1 MRHGDLKSESLKAQ
15 WNFYERAV
23 NNYSIIMRIMNSIDN
38 SESLV
43 RNMPKIFVEE
53 SFFDMCKII
62 LDGNGTIREGFY
74 SIDGTEDSIDSK
86 TVLIKNGNSTVPAI
100 IDDAFGY
107 GVVYIYPLKQDIR
120 TIGFVLLGKK
130 YYMDIQLRSLRE
142 LEIVC
147 DIYNKALILNI
158 NGHDYQ
164 QDIEGKTTFEHIVD
178 GFPDAFM
185 LVDKDGFVCYVNE
198 KAKNEFETQ
207 KGFLTGERIDKV
219 IPGVTD
225 EIFRENGVLYGKVTY
240 KSGNV
245 YKIFTIERFPVQID
259 RDDGTLRGIIFKD
272 VAEQAIKKEE
282 HLLREKMG
290 SVGMLAG
297 GIAHDFNNL
306 LTGVL
311 GYSSLMK
318 KFLADNPAL
327 LRYAEAIEHS
337 AQRASKLTQH
347 LLNFSRRQKRTTGIV
362 LLNDL
367 LDDILYLLKESFK
380 EIEIEKSFDPAIPPI
395 KGDETELQNVFLN
408 LFVNAKD
415 AMEGKGSLRVR
426 TERRD
431 YGNSGEFALIEIE
444 DTGTGIDEKLQQK
457 IFEPYFTT
465 KGNGSNL
472 GMGLYLVDKVIK
484 EHGGF
489 IEVESSGGRGTKFC
503 LHLPLPVGRI
513 KEKTAQ
519 EKVQNSEI
527 IEGKTVLVVDDE
539 EIIRELLKRT
549 LAEAGVKV
557 LEAGNGTDC
566 LRIFQD
572 HIDEV
577 KVIILDMIMPGLK
590 GDDVLKKIRE
600 IRSDVVVIIASGF
613 MGDEQRVKLKE
624 YSPDGFLDKP
634 FTDRDIIRSIVKVLS
649 K

>member
-1 MRHGDLKSESLKAQ
+1 MRHSDLKSESLKVQ

-38 SESLV
+38 GEGLV
-43 RNMPKIFVEE
+43 RHMPKIFVEE

-62 LDGNGTIREGFY
+62 LEGNGAVHEGFY

-86 TVLIKNGNSTVPAI
+86 SILMKNGNNTAPAI

-107 GVVYIYPLKQDIR
+107 GVVYIYPLKQGIR
-120 TIGFVLLGKK
+120 TVGFIVFGKK
-130 YYMDIQLRSLRE
+130 YYMDIQLGSLRE

-147 DIYNKALILNI
+147 DIYNKALILNS
-158 NGHDYQ
+158 NGHDLQ
-164 QDIEGKTTFEHIVD
+164 QDVEGKSTFEHIVD
-178 GFPDAFM
+178 GFPDAFI

-198 KAKNEFETQ
+198 KAKSEFETQ

-219 IPGVTD
+219 IPGITD
-225 EIFRENGVLYGKVTY
+225 EVFRDNGVLYGKVTY
-240 KSGNV
+240 KSGNAYKV
-245 YKIFTIERFPVQID
+245 YKIERFPVQID
-259 RDDGTLRGIIFKD
+259 RDDGMLRGIIFKD
-272 VAEQAIKKEE
+272 VAEQAISKEE
-282 HLLREKMG
+282 NLLREKMG

-327 LRYAEAIEHS
+327 LRYAEAIENS
-337 AQRASKLTQH
+337 AQRASRLTQH

-362 LLNDL
+362 VLNDL

-380 EIEIEKSFDPAIPPI
+380 EIEIDKSFDPAIPPI

-426 TERRD
+426 TEKKD
-431 YGNSGEFALIEIE
+431 YGDSGEFALIEIE
-444 DTGTGIDEKLQQK
+444 DTGTGIDETLRQK

-465 KGNGSNL
+465 KGNASNL

-484 EHGGF
+484 GHGGF
-489 IEVESSGGRGTKFC
+489 IEVESSEGRGTKFY
-503 LHLPLPVGRI
+503 LYLPLPVDRMQ
-513 KEKTAQ
+513 KKAAQ

-527 IEGKTVLVVDDE
+527 LKGKTMLVVDDE
-539 EIIRELLKRT
+539 DIIRELLKKT
-549 LAEAGVKV
+549 LTETGARV

-566 LRIFQD
+566 LKAFQD
-572 HIDEV
+572 HIDEIQ
-577 KVIILDMIMPGLK
+577 VIILDMIMPGLK

-600 IRSDVVVIIASGF
+600 IRPDVIVIIASGF
-613 MGDEQRVKLKE
+613 MGDEQRTKLKE
-624 YSPDGFLDKP
+624 YRPDGFLDKP
-634 FTDRDIIRSIVKVLS
+634 FTDRDIVRSIVATLS

>member
-1 MRHGDLKSESLKAQ
+1 MRRGELKSESLKVQ
-15 WNFYERAV
+15 WNFYERTV
-23 NNYSIIMRIMNSIDN
+23 NNYSIIMRIMNGIDS
-38 SESLV
+38 SESLI
-43 RNMPKIFVEE
+43 RHIPKVFVEE
-53 SFFDMCKII
+53 SFFDMCKVIM
-62 LDGNGTIREGFY
+62 DGNGRISEGFY
-74 SIDGTEDSIDSK
+74 SIDGTEDGIDSRS
-86 TVLIKNGNSTVPAI
+86 VLTQNSRITTPAI
-100 IDDAFGY
+100 VDDAFGY
-107 GVVYIYPLKQDIR
+107 GVVYIYPLKQGIR
-120 TIGFVLLGKK
+120 TIGFILLGKK
-130 YYMDIQLRSLRE
+130 YYMDIQLRFLRE

-147 DIYNKALILNI
+147 DIYNKALILHI
-158 NGHDYQ
+158 NGHDPQ
-164 QDIEGKTTFEHIVD
+164 HDVEGKTTFEHIVD

-198 KAKNEFETQ
+198 KAKSEFETQ

-219 IPGVTD
+219 IPGVAGELFKD
-225 EIFRENGVLYGKVTY
+225 NDVFCGEATY
-240 KSGNV
+240 RSGDA
-245 YKIFTIERFPVQID
+245 YKIFSIERFPVRVNGDD
-259 RDDGTLRGIIFKD
+259 RILWGIIFKD
-272 VAEQAIKKEE
+272 VAEQVVKKEE
-282 HLLREKMG
+282 LMLREKMG

-318 KFLADNPAL
+318 RFLADNPAL

-347 LLNFSRRQKRTTGIV
+347 LLNFSRRQKKTTGIV
-362 LLNDL
+362 MLNDL

-380 EIEIEKSFDPAIPPI
+380 EIEIERSFDPAIPPI

-431 YGNSGEFALIEIE
+431 YGNSGEFVLIEIE
-444 DTGTGIDEKLQQK
+444 DTGTGIDEKLQRK

-489 IEVESSGGRGTKFC
+489 IAVESSEGRGTKFC
-503 LHLPLPVGRI
+503 LHLPLPLGRI
-513 KEKTAQ
+513 Q
-519 EKVQNSEI
+519 EKAARENIQNSEI
-527 IEGKTVLVVDDE
+527 IKGKTVLVADDE
-539 EIIRELLKRT
+539 EIIRELLRRT
-549 LAEAGVKV
+549 LTETGARV
-557 LEAGNGTDC
+557 LEAIDGSHC
-566 LRIFQD
+566 LRVFQD
-572 HIDEV
+572 RIDEV
-577 KVIILDMIMPGLK
+577 DVIILDMIMPGLK

-600 IRSDVVVIIASGF
+600 IRPDVAVIIASGF

-624 YSPDGFLDKP
+624 YRPDGFLDKP
-634 FTDRDIIRSIVKVLS
+634 FTDKDIIRSVAVALS

>member
-1 MRHGDLKSESLKAQ
+1 
-15 WNFYERAV
+15 
-23 NNYSIIMRIMNSIDN
+23 MRIMNGINN
-38 SESLV
+38 SESLIMH
-43 RNMPKIFVEE
+43 MPKIFVEE

-62 LDGNGTIREGFY
+62 LDGNVTTHEGFY
-74 SIDGTEDSIDSK
+74 SIDGTADNIDSQS
-86 TVLIKNGNSTVPAI
+86 VLMKNSNVTTPAI

-107 GVVYIYPLKQDIR
+107 GIVYIYPLKQGIR
-120 TIGFVLLGKK
+120 TIGFIILGKK
-130 YYMDIQLRSLRE
+130 YYMDIQLRFLRE

-147 DIYNKALILNI
+147 DIYNKALILHL
-158 NGHDYQ
+158 NGHDLQ
-164 QDIEGKTTFEHIVD
+164 QDVEEKSTFEHIVD

-185 LVDKDGFVCYVNE
+185 LVDKDGFICYVNE
-198 KAKNEFETQ
+198 KAKNEFGTQ
-207 KGFLTGERIDKV
+207 KGFIAGERIDKV
-219 IPGVTD
+219 IPGLTN
-225 EIFRENGVLYGKVTY
+225 ELFRENGLFSGEVAY
-240 KSGNV
+240 KSSNA
-245 YKIFTIERFPVQID
+245 YKVFTIERFPIRVDSDD
-259 RDDGTLRGIIFKD
+259 RVLWGIIFKD
-272 VAEQAIKKEE
+272 VAEQAVKKEE
-282 HLLREKMG
+282 DMLREKMG

-318 KFLADNPAL
+318 KFLTDNPAL
-327 LRYAEAIEHS
+327 LRYAEAIENS

-362 LLNDL
+362 MLNDL

-380 EIEIEKSFDPAIPPI
+380 EIEIEKSFDPAIRPI

-431 YGNSGEFALIEIE
+431 YGNSGEFALVEIE
-444 DTGTGIDEKLQQK
+444 DTGTGIDEKLQHK
-457 IFEPYFTT
+457 IFEPFFTT
-465 KGNGSNL
+465 KGNGPNL
-472 GMGLYLVDKVIK
+472 GMGLYLVDKVIR

-489 IEVESSGGRGTKFC
+489 IEVESCEERGTKFC
-503 LHLPLPVGRI
+503 IHLPLPIGRI
-513 KEKTAQ
+513 QEKTGQ

-527 IEGKTVLVVDDE
+527 IKDKTILVVDDE
-539 EIIRELLKRT
+539 DIIRELLKRT
-549 LAEAGVKV
+549 LAEAGARV
-557 LEAGNGTDC
+557 LEAMDGSNC
-566 LRIFQD
+566 LMVFQD

-577 KVIILDMIMPGLK
+577 DVIVLDMIMPGMK

-600 IRSDVVVIIASGF
+600 VRPDVVVIIASGF
-613 MGDEQRVKLKE
+613 MGDDQRIKLKE
-624 YSPDGFLDKP
+624 YRPDGFLDKP
-634 FTDRDIIRSIVKVLS
+634 FADRDIIRSVVMTLS

>member
-1 MRHGDLKSESLKAQ
+1 MRRDELKSESLKLQ

-23 NNYSIIMRIMNSIDN
+23 NNYSIIMRIMNGIDN
-38 SESLV
+38 SEGLV
-43 RNMPKIFVEE
+43 KRMPKVFVEE
-53 SFFDMCKII
+53 SFFDMCKVI
-62 LDGNGTIREGFY
+62 LEGNGSVREGFY
-74 SIDGTEDSIDSK
+74 SIDGAEDDINGSS
-86 TVLIKNGNSTVPAI
+86 VLTKYANCTAPAI

-107 GVVYIYPLKQDIR
+107 GVVYIYPLRKGVR
-120 TIGFVLLGKK
+120 TIGFMLLGRK
-130 YYMDIQLRSLRE
+130 YYMDIELRFLRE

-147 DIYNKALILNI
+147 EIYNKALMLNTY
-158 NGHDYQ
+158 GHYLQ
-164 QDIEGKTTFEHIVD
+164 QDSEEKTTFEHIVD
-178 GFPDAFM
+178 GSPDAFM

-198 KAKNEFETQ
+198 KAKSEFETQ

-219 IPGVTD
+219 IPGLTD
-225 EIFRENGVLYGKVTY
+225 ELFGKDDPLCGEVVY
-240 KSGNV
+240 KSGNA
-245 YKIFTIERFPVQID
+245 YKIFTIERFPVRAD
-259 RDDGTLRGIIFKD
+259 KGAGGLWGVIFKD
-272 VAEQAIKKEE
+272 VAEQAIGKEE

-318 KFLADNPAL
+318 NFLADNPAL
-327 LRYAEAIEHS
+327 FRYAEAIEHS

-347 LLNFSRRQKRTTGIV
+347 LLNFSRRQRKTTGIV

-367 LDDILYLLKESFK
+367 LEDIMYLLKESFK

-444 DTGTGIDEKLQQK
+444 DTGAGIDEKLRQK

-465 KGNGSNL
+465 KGSSSNL
-472 GMGLYLVDKVIK
+472 GMGLYLVDKVIRG
-484 EHGGF
+484 HGGF
-489 IEVESSGGRGTKFC
+489 IEVESSEEKGTKFC
-503 LHLPLPVGRI
+503 LHLPLPSGRI

-519 EKVQNSEI
+519 EHKQD
-527 IEGKTVLVVDDE
+527 IEVIKGKTVLVVDDE

-549 LAEAGVKV
+549 LAEADVRV
-557 LEAGNGTDC
+557 LEAGNGLDC
-566 LRIFQD
+566 LKIFQER
-572 HIDEV
+572 IDKV
-577 KVIILDMIMPGLK
+577 DVIILDMIMPGLK
-590 GDDVLKKIRE
+590 GEDVLKKIRE
-600 IRSDVVVIIASGF
+600 IRPDVIVIIASGF

-624 YSPDGFLDKP
+624 YKPDGFLDKP
-634 FTDRDIIRSIVKVLS
+634 FSDRDIVRSIVKAFS

>member
-1 MRHGDLKSESLKAQ
+1 MRHNDLKSESLKVQ

-23 NNYSIIMRIMNSIDN
+23 NNYSIIMRIMDSIDN
-38 SESLV
+38 GEGLV
-43 RNMPKIFVEE
+43 RHMPKVFVEE

-62 LDGNGTIREGFY
+62 LDGNGTIHEGFY

-86 TVLIKNGNSTVPAI
+86 GILMKNGNNTAPAI

-107 GVVYIYPLKQDIR
+107 GVVYIYPLKQGIR
-120 TIGFVLLGKK
+120 TVGFIVLGKK

-147 DIYNKALILNI
+147 DLYNKALILNN
-158 NGHDYQ
+158 NGHDLQ
-164 QDIEGKTTFEHIVD
+164 QDVEGKSTFEHIVD

-198 KAKNEFETQ
+198 KAKSEFETQ

-225 EIFRENGVLYGKVTY
+225 EVFRENGVLYGKVTY
-240 KSGNV
+240 KSGNA

-272 VAEQAIKKEE
+272 VAEQAIRKEE
-282 HLLREKMG
+282 NLLREKMG

-327 LRYAEAIEHS
+327 LRYAEAIENS
-337 AQRASKLTQH
+337 AQRASRLTQH

-362 LLNDL
+362 VLNDL

-408 LFVNAKD
+408 LLVNAKD

-426 TERRD
+426 TEKKN

-444 DTGTGIDEKLQQK
+444 DTGTGIDETLRQK

-465 KGNGSNL
+465 KGNSSNL

-484 EHGGF
+484 GHGGF
-489 IEVESSGGRGTKFC
+489 IEVESSEGRGTKFS
-503 LHLPLPVGRI
+503 LYLPLPADRMQ
-513 KEKTAQ
+513 KKAAQ
-519 EKVQNSEI
+519 EKAQNSEI
-527 IEGKTVLVVDDE
+527 LKGKTVLVVDDE
-539 EIIRELLKRT
+539 DIIRELLKRT
-549 LAEAGVKV
+549 LTETGARV
-557 LEAGNGTDC
+557 LEAGNGSDC
-566 LRIFQD
+566 LKTFQD
-572 HIDEV
+572 HVDEIR
-577 KVIILDMIMPGLK
+577 VIILDMIMPGLK

-600 IRSDVVVIIASGF
+600 IRQDVIVIIASGF
-613 MGDEQRVKLKE
+613 MGDEQRIKIKE
-624 YSPDGFLDKP
+624 YRPDGFLDKP
-634 FTDRDIIRSIVKVLS
+634 FTDRDIIKSIVATLS
-649 K
+649 T

>member
-1 MRHGDLKSESLKAQ
+1 MRRGDLKSESLKVQ

-23 NNYSIIMRIMNSIDN
+23 NNYSIIMRIMNGIDS
-38 SESLV
+38 SEGLIK
-43 RNMPKIFVEE
+43 RMPKVFVEE
-53 SFFDMCKII
+53 SFFDMCKVV
-62 LDGNGTIREGFY
+62 LEGNGATREGFY
-74 SIDGTEDSIDSK
+74 SIDGTEDDIDGGS
-86 TVLIKNGNSTVPAI
+86 VLMKNADCTAPVI

-107 GVVYIYPLKQDIR
+107 GVVYMYPLRQGIR
-120 TIGFVLLGKK
+120 TIGFMLLGKK
-130 YYMDIQLRSLRE
+130 YYMDIELRFLRE

-147 DIYNKALILNI
+147 EIYNKALILNTD
-158 NGHDYQ
+158 GHYLQ
-164 QDIEGKTTFEHIVD
+164 QDNEGKTTFEHIVD

-207 KGFLTGERIDKV
+207 KGFLTGERIDKI

-225 EIFRENGVLYGKVTY
+225 ALFGKNDLFCREVIY
-240 KSGNV
+240 KSGNA
-245 YKIFTIERFPVQID
+245 YKIFTIERFPVHAD
-259 RDDGTLRGIIFKD
+259 KENGGLWGVVFKD
-272 VAEQAIKKEE
+272 VAEQAIGKEE

-318 KFLADNPAL
+318 NFLADNPAL
-327 LRYAEAIEHS
+327 FRYAEAIEHS

-347 LLNFSRRQKRTTGIV
+347 LLNFSRRQRKTTGIV

-367 LDDILYLLKESFK
+367 LEDIMYLLKESFK
-380 EIEIEKSFDPAIPPI
+380 EIEIEKFFDPAIPPI

-408 LFVNAKD
+408 LFVNARD

-444 DTGTGIDEKLQQK
+444 DTGTGIDEKMQQK

-465 KGNGSNL
+465 KGSVSNL
-472 GMGLYLVDKVIK
+472 GMGLYLVDKVIR

-489 IEVESSGGRGTKFC
+489 IEVESSEEKGTKFC
-503 LHLPLPVGRI
+503 LHLPLPAGRI
-513 KEKTAQ
+513 KEKTTQ
-519 EKVQNSEI
+519 EQGQNIEI
-527 IEGKTVLVVDDE
+527 IQGKTVLVVDDE
-539 EIIRELLKRT
+539 EIIRELLKKT
-549 LAEAGVKV
+549 LTDAGVRV
-557 LEAGNGTDC
+557 LEAGNGLDC
-566 LRIFQD
+566 LKIFQE

-577 KVIILDMIMPGLK
+577 EAIILDMIMPGLK
-590 GDDVLKKIRE
+590 GEDILKKIRE

-624 YSPDGFLDKP
+624 YKPDGFLDKP
-634 FTDRDIIRSIVKVLS
+634 FSDRDIIRSVVKTLS